1 MPVIDPARTV
11 AELAV
16 ERPSRARVFER
27 LGLDYCCG
35 GKRPLREACAE
46 AGLDAATVVAMLEA
60 TESAGG
66 EAARSW
72 GDAPLGEL
80 VDHIVGE
87 HHAYLREELEPL
99 AALVD
104 KVAVAHGA
112 TEPALAGV
120 RSTFGELRAELEGH
134 LEQEERVV
142 FPLSRRVGEG
152 ARVDAGFLRD
162 AIGEAEEE
170 HAAVGAALVRLRELT
185 HGYEPP
191 QGACPSWRAML
202 DRLRTLEAD
211 THEHVHEENNIL
223 FPRALALAG
232 SAAER

>member
-1 MPVIDPARTV
+1 MPAIDPARTV

-16 ERPSRARVFER
+16 ERPARARVFER

-60 TESAGG
+60 TET
-66 EAARSW
+66 ARSGPAESW
-72 GDAPLGEL
+72 VDVPLGAL
-80 VDHIVGE
+80 VDHIVGR

-104 KVAVAHGA
+104 KVARAHGT
-112 TEPALAGV
+112 TEPALADV
-120 RSTFGELRAELEGH
+120 RSTFGELRGELEAH

-152 ARVDAGFLRD
+152 ARVDEGFLRE
-162 AIGEAEEE
+162 AIGEAEHE
-170 HAAVGAALVRLRELT
+170 HAAVGAALARLRDLT
-185 HGYEPP
+185 GGYELPA
-191 QGACPSWRAML
+191 GACPSWRAML

-211 THEHVHEENNIL
+211 THEHVHEENTIL
-223 FPRALALAG
+223 FPRALELAG
-232 SAAER
+232 S